1 MSRSISAS
9 TRRQVLHEG
18 GYKCANPVCRTVLTL
33 EIHHIVPVAED
44 GSDTADN
51 LVALC
56 PNCHSLHHK
65 GEITEDS
72 IRAWKMLLLS
82 INEAYDRES
91 VDLLLALDKSGPIW
105 VTGDSLPDYS
115 SLVAANLVRFRQI
128 GSGTSWSS
136 GIGPDHPPANV
147 RLTEKG
153 NHLVEEW
160 KNGNQREAI
169 EAMPAPVEPNPD
181 QQSRPNAPSEDG
193 PS

>member
-1 MSRSISAS
+1 MGRSISAS

-72 IRAWKMLLLS
+72 IRAWKMLLLAV
-82 INEAYDRES
+82 NEAYDRES
-91 VDLLLALDKSGPIW
+91 VDLLLALDESDGSIFA
-105 VTGDSLPDYS
+105 TGDSLPHYS
-115 SLVAANLVRFRQI
+115 SLVAANLVEFSQH
-128 GSGTSWSS
+128 G
-136 GIGPDHPPANV
+136 GPNYGRGGPAHPPVYV

-153 NHLVEEW
+153 RHLVTEW
-160 KNGNQREAI
+160 KKGNQRQAI
-169 EAMPAPVEPNPD
+169 EAMPAPPD
-181 QQSRPNAPSEDG
+181 AETEQ
-193 PS
+193 